1 MKALVSYPENCTGCR
16 FCEIVC
22 SLAKENMV
30 NPKKARL
37 RVVRKDVVN
46 DTPVVCTQCGEC
58 IDVCPQ
64 EAISKD
70 NGTVKIDP
78 DSCAGCGLCVDA
90 CPHNVIIMINDVA
103 VKCDLC
109 NGEPLCVKYCSQG
122 GVKFEEVEA

>member
-1 MKALVSYPENCTGCR
+1 MACWLS
-16 FCEIVC
+16 
-22 SLAKENMV
+22 KEDLV

-37 RVVRKDVVN
+37 RVVRKDVTD

-58 IDVCPQ
+58 IDTCPQ

-78 DSCAGCGLCVDA
+78 DSCAGCGLCIDA
-90 CPHNVIIMINDVA
+90 CPHNVITMINDVA

-122 GVKFEEVEA
+122 GVKFEEVKA